1 MLPGRGR
8 CFFVVHLVQ
17 IKRMSLTESK
27 EPKVSSV
34 RQRQIVSD
42 YIQKLDDHILALK
55 TGVED
60 RAREINEFAEMLHIH
75 PVHLSNTIKEV
86 TGQSSC
92 SLFEERLVQASK
104 DLLLQ
109 PQLSIKEIA
118 IQLTYDPSNF
128 TKFFKRFTGLTPKQF
143 RESAK
148 I

>member
-1 MLPGRGR
+1 MQ
-8 CFFVVHLVQ
+8 V
-17 IKRMSLTESK
+17 TEFK
-27 EPKVSSV
+27 EPKISSV
-34 RQRQIVSD
+34 RQREIVSD
-42 YIQKLDDHILALK
+42 YIQKLDEHILALK
-55 TGVED
+55 TGTEV
-60 RAREINEFAEMLHIH
+60 RAREINEFADMLHIH

-109 PQLSIKEIA
+109 SHVSIKEVA
-118 IQLTYDPSNF
+118 IRLTYDPSNF

-143 RESAK
+143 RESSK

>member
-1 MLPGRGR
+1 MK
-8 CFFVVHLVQ
+8 V
-17 IKRMSLTESK
+17 TELK
-27 EPKVSSV
+27 EPKNSTI
-34 RQRQIVSD
+34 RQREIVSD
-42 YIQKLDDHILALK
+42 YIQKLDEHILALK
-55 TGVED
+55 TGTED
-60 RAREINEFAEMLHIH
+60 RAREINEFADMLHIH

-109 PQLSIKEIA
+109 PNLSIKEVA

-143 RESAK
+143 RESSK

>member
-1 MLPGRGR
+1 MQTPEL
-8 CFFVVHLVQ
+8 
-17 IKRMSLTESK
+17 KASK
-27 EPKVSSV
+27 ISSV
-34 RQRQIVSD
+34 RQREIVSD
-42 YIQKLDDHILALK
+42 YIQKLDEHILALK
-55 TGVED
+55 TGTEV
-60 RAREINEFAEMLHIH
+60 RAREINEFADMLHIH

-109 PQLSIKEIA
+109 SHVSIKEVA
-118 IQLTYDPSNF
+118 IRLTYDPSNF

-143 RESAK
+143 REGSK